1 MNKLI
6 NADSRITDR
15 FIYNEALSIKNT
27 LLKQEQYK
35 QRLFG
40 VDNIFKTIN
49 KVDMIKV
56 DTIEACGINSDCY
69 IMRSKDPLPDMVES
83 FGGPIIRKVASLD
96 GAHGTVA
103 TITTDLSF
111 GRKLRINDKH
121 AKNEIYAFIKNKY
134 LYIPNAKWP
143 AALVEAVFEDPDEI
157 DSLNSCDDEKPI
169 VCTPIYDRAFP
180 IPSYLEKPLKDLL
193 NNSLL
198 NYYHRLQEDVNVN
211 KNPSK

>member
-15 FIYNEALSIKNT
+15 FIYNEAVSIKNT

-40 VDNIFKTIN
+40 VDNLFSTIN

-56 DTIEACGINSDCY
+56 DTIEACGIDSDCY
-69 IMRSKDPLPDMVES
+69 IMRSKDKLPNMIES
-83 FGGPIIRKVASLD
+83 FGGAIIRKVASLD
-96 GAHGTVA
+96 GAHGTVV
-103 TITTDLSF
+103 TVTTDLSF

-121 AKNEIYAFIKNKY
+121 AKNEVYAFIKNKY
-134 LYIPNAKWP
+134 LYLPNAKWP
-143 AALVEAVFEDPDEI
+143 AVLVEAIFEDPDEI
-157 DSLNSCDDEKPI
+157 ESLNSCDDEKPI
-169 VCTPIYDRAFP
+169 VCTPMYDRSFP
-180 IPSYLEKPLKDLL
+180 IPNYLEKPLKDLL

-198 NYYHRLQEDVNVN
+198 NYYHRLQEDVNIN
-211 KNPSK
+211 KKNG